1 LEVRKELDCMSNR
14 VRYVVVAV
22 SCVLVFY
29 VVIGGVLG
37 KGSASN
43 EETYRDLGVYSEVLS
58 RIKSDYV
65 TQPNLKQ
72 VTGGAIRG
80 LLEALDPYSTYF
92 TPQQFK
98 DYLAHPE
105 PGPATVGIFVS
116 KKFGF
121 ATVVSVL
128 PGSPADKAGIVPA
141 DLVDRINGQPVRELS
156 AVQIQRELAGEPG
169 THVDVW
175 VVNESRGEPQKM
187 TLTRAVLSDPPV
199 LSQMEQTHTGYV
211 RVESFDPGEAA
222 KVAAKVKDLEAQGAQ
237 RLVLD
242 LRDCAGGDPNEAVKT
257 ASLFI
262 QNELIA
268 YTYGQ
273 RDPRHNLMAVPAG
286 TVFRMPLAVLINRAT
301 AGPAEIV
308 ADAVRDDK
316 RGDVVGLRSFGVG
329 VVQKPIAIGDGSGLL
344 LSVAKYYGP
353 DGKAIQDNGVAPN
366 VVVPTPGEV
375 AANGGPLVAPK
386 DFGTPKDIQL
396 QKAIQVLQQEQPPAR
411 AA

>member
-1 LEVRKELDCMSNR
+1 MSNR
-14 VRYVVVAV
+14 LRYVVVAL
-22 SCVLVFY
+22 SCMLVFY
-29 VVIGGVLG
+29 IVIGGVLG
-37 KGSASN
+37 QGSASN

-65 TQPNLKQ
+65 TQPNLQK

-92 TPQQFK
+92 TPEQFK

-121 ATVVSVL
+121 ATVVAVL

-141 DLVDRINGQPVRELS
+141 DLVDRIDGQPVRELS
-156 AVQIQRELAGEPG
+156 AVQIQRELAGQPG
-169 THVDVW
+169 TQVDVW
-175 VVNESRGEPQKM
+175 IVNEESQGQPQKM
-187 TLTRAVLSDPPV
+187 TLTRAELSDPPV
-199 LSQMEQTHTGYV
+199 VAQMEGNDTGYV
-211 RVESFDPGEAA
+211 RVENFDQGEAG
-222 KVAAKVKDLEAQGAQ
+222 KVEAKVKQLAAQGA
-237 RLVLD
+237 RSLVLD
-242 LRDCAGGDPNEAVKT
+242 LRDCAGGEPDEAVKT

-262 QNELIA
+262 QNGLIA

-273 RDPRHNLMAVPAG
+273 RDPRHDLNAVPMS
-286 TVFRMPLAVLINRAT
+286 TEFKMPLAVLINSST

-308 ADAVRDDK
+308 ASAVLDDK
-316 RGDVVGLRSFGVG
+316 RGDVVGVRSFGVG
-329 VVQKPIAIGDGSGLL
+329 VVQKAIPVGDGSGLL
-344 LSVAKYYGP
+344 LSVAEYYGP
-353 DGKAIQDNGVAPN
+353 DGKAIQDNGVTPN
-366 VVVPTPGEV
+366 IVVPSPGQM
-375 AANGGPLVAPK
+375 ALNGGPLVPLK

-396 QKAIQVLQQEQPPAR
+396 QKAIQVLQQESPPAR